1 MIISDPIN
9 IEEIL
14 SPSISNIKEDFKVKI
29 VLLGDSG
36 VGKTNLIS
44 RFTKNMFSP
53 NSKATIGVEFFI
65 KTYKV
70 NNKILKIEIW
80 DTARQERYKSITSVY
95 YKGAKG
101 AFIVYDIT
109 SRKSFDDVDK
119 WIEEIKEKTSKDIKL
134 IIIGN
139 KIDLKDER
147 DITTNEALNKFKGMD
162 IPFMETSALD
172 DTNVSEVFLDLIKI
186 IYQDIIKGDND
197 EYFFDNEK
205 KSTAIDLNNIE
216 NTENNKKKKY
226 FCCY

>member
-80 DTARQERYKSITSVY
+80 DTAGQERYKSITSVY

-197 EYFFDNEK
+197 EYFFDY
-205 KSTAIDLNNIE
+205 IE
-216 NTENNKKKKY
+216 FVEVKQ
-226 FCCY
+226 

>member
-80 DTARQERYKSITSVY
+80 DTAGQERYKSITSVY

-205 KSTAIDLNNIE
+205 KNKTIDLNNIE
-216 NTENNKKKKY
+216 NK
-226 FCCY
+226 

>member
-80 DTARQERYKSITSVY
+80 DTAGQERYKSITSVY

-186 IYQDIIKGDND
+186 YLNFYNYKQNGKIIL
-197 EYFFDNEK
+197 YFTFT
-205 KSTAIDLNNIE
+205 SH
-216 NTENNKKKKY
+216 
-226 FCCY
+226 C

>member
-80 DTARQERYKSITSVY
+80 DTAGQERYKSITSVY

-205 KSTAIDLNNIE
+205 KSK
-216 NTENNKKKKY
+216 NKL
-226 FCCY
+226 FNFI

>member
-80 DTARQERYKSITSVY
+80 DTAGQERYKSITSVY

-172 DTNVSEVFLDLIKI
+172 DTNVSEVFLD
-186 IYQDIIKGDND
+186 
-197 EYFFDNEK
+197 
-205 KSTAIDLNNIE
+205 
-216 NTENNKKKKY
+216 
-226 FCCY
+226 

>member
-80 DTARQERYKSITSVY
+80 DTAGQERYKSITSVY

-197 EYFFDNEK
+197 EYFFFFVK